1 MDGNCYFF
9 IYLFIYF
16 IYFLFIY
23 NSFLWTDV
31 PSSFRA
37 SDITLSCIVF
47 VLLIVIGVLIWRRKR
62 ALTNNRIESADN
74 AVIDETVQSALPRE
88 QHTSKPDSYMELCLR
103 PSEGQS
109 RVPPEYTSLQG
120 SHVASAY
127 YNVGFEKGK
136 KGKQKEEMYEQI
148 EVANS

>member
-1 MDGNCYFF
+1 MDGNCYLF
-9 IYLFIYF
+9 IYL
-16 IYFLFIY
+16 LIY
-23 NSFLWTDV
+23 NLFLWTDV

-47 VLLIVIGVLIWRRKR
+47 TLVVVIGVLIWRLRR
-62 ALTNNRIESADN
+62 VQTNNRTETVDK

-88 QHTSKPDSYMELCLR
+88 QHISEPGSYMELRPR

-109 RVPPEYTSLQG
+109 RVPPEYQSLQD

-127 YNVGFEKGK
+127 YNVGFEKGS
-136 KGKQKEEMYEQI
+136 KGKQNEEIYEEI
-148 EVANS
+148 EVANC